1 MRFLPFI
8 NGKLFLVIYGVYAV
22 ALIILLSKKLKGNDE
37 YYVATGLD
45 EVQYYV
51 LDNKYSLENMFYY
64 ITYRLYAKGIL
75 LKNEEEKTFYVN
87 KSVST
92 YLSSIEKK
100 VYRLYLEKFAPKDF
114 KSSMLNENQFKG
126 YYYSIYNELITK
138 GLIKD
143 SDMIKKNKST
153 LKMGILIIFIPGVWR
168 LIGGIASNMPV
179 TALVMEII
187 ITFIIIR
194 VVLSSRVNDNLT
206 NKGYASKRAFE
217 KQYNSIINDSD
228 SSSNTNGGYANT
240 MQEFLIGAAWMNFL
254 GVNNIYKNSGSD
266 TSTFFNNDSS
276 FDSSDSGDSSDSS
289 DSGSSCSACSS
300 CGGCGSGGD

>member
-8 NGKLFLVIYGVYAV
+8 NGKLFLVIYGIYAV

-37 YYVATGLD
+37 YYVVADLD

-75 LKNEEEKTFYVN
+75 LKDEEEKTFYVN

-100 VYRLYLEKFAPKDF
+100 VYSLYLEKFAPKDF

-143 SDMIKKNKST
+143 SKMIKKNKST
-153 LKMGILIIFIPGVWR
+153 LKMGMLIIFIPGVWR

-187 ITFIIIR
+187 ITFVTIM
-194 VVLSSRVNDNLT
+194 VVLSSLVNDNLT
-206 NKGYASKRAFE
+206 NKGYASKRAFK

-228 SSSNTNGGYANT
+228 SSSNSNGSYANI
-240 MQEFLIGAAWMNFL
+240 MGGFLIGSAWMNFL

-266 TSTFFNNDSS
+266 TSTFFDNDSS
-276 FDSSDSGDSSDSS
+276 FDSSDSSGSSDSS
-289 DSGSSCSACSS
+289 DSGSSCSSCSS